1 MVDFTLPQIDV
12 PGITNTRQNRTNPLD
27 YDSRNSQSND
37 PKYIVSARVDLGGPP
52 PEDVTVKEVIVGES
66 LLNPSAHA
74 VVTLQSAM
82 YNNLVNWDYY
92 RCKPIGIYI
101 SDNNNDSGNPRT
113 MQINQTIYRCD
124 NRRYTNKN
132 TGSVEELSLHSIDQ
146 TILNDAKK
154 IWEKSW
160 KCSTP
165 SQVVRE
171 ALQQIGATR
180 SVFSPRGGT
189 GPGRPYVAESIHP
202 LQVIQQQANVALY
215 NGDDP
220 SYVHYMTIR
229 EQTGENVHNFR
240 ALGELMSNQHTPFDI
255 YAADTAISGRVGFS
269 DAYKVGA
276 SIPLPLRTAI
286 TFNFPCDYDILS
298 DILNG
303 VDCDGRNLN
312 DVRTINSAT
321 GEASSVMG
329 AISQAANIFKSVTNA
344 GTSRQQNS
352 CDTNVEKY
360 LLRRQ
365 ARMGLLER
373 DKIALRIT
381 LPWSPWLHV
390 GQQLNFHWNNRFSP
404 STEQYGSGKYLI
416 LHMTHNIQYGGYAV
430 TTLDCIANTFGRE

>member
-1 MVDFTLPQIDV
+1 MVDLPAIDI
-12 PGITNTRQNRTNPLD
+12 PGQTQTRQNKTNKLD
-27 YDSRNSQSND
+27 YTAQSND
-37 PKYIVSARVDLGGPP
+37 PQSIVTARVDLGGPP

-92 RCKPIGIYI
+92 RCKPISIFI
-101 SDNNNDSGNPRT
+101 EDNDKTNVARR
-113 MQINQTIYRCD
+113 MQINQTVYRMD
-124 NRRYTNKN
+124 NRHYTNKN
-132 TGSVEELSLHSIDQ
+132 TGSVEEFSLHSIDQ
-146 TILNDAKK
+146 SILNDAKK
-154 IWEKSW
+154 VWEKSW

-165 SQVVRE
+165 AQVVRE
-171 ALQQIGATR
+171 AMQQIGVTR
-180 SVFSPRGGT
+180 YRTSGST

-215 NGDDP
+215 NGNDP
-220 SYVHYMTIR
+220 SFIHYMTIR
-229 EQTGENVHNFR
+229 EQTGQNVHNFR
-240 ALGELMSNQHTPFDI
+240 ALGELMSSQHTPYDV
-255 YAADTAISGRVGFS
+255 YAADTAITGSVGFS
-269 DAYKVGA
+269 DAMGSDSFA
-276 SIPLPLRTAI
+276 NRAMRTAI

-303 VDCDGRNLN
+303 VDCNGRNLN
-312 DVRTINSAT
+312 DVRTVNFASGDFSSA
-321 GEASSVMG
+321 MG
-329 AISQAANIFKSVTNA
+329 AISEVANIFKSITNA
-344 GTSRQQNS
+344 GTSQQQNS

-360 LLRRQ
+360 LLKRQ

-390 GQQLNFHWNNRFSP
+390 GQQIYFHWNNRFSP

-430 TTLDCIANTFGRE
+430 TSLDCIANTFGDS

>member
-1 MVDFTLPQIDV
+1 MVDYTLPQVDI
-12 PGITNTRQNRTNPLD
+12 PGVSTRQNQTNQID
-27 YDSRNSQSND
+27 YSPQSND
-37 PKYIVSARVDLGGPP
+37 PRYLVTARVDLGGIP

-101 SDNNNDSGNPRT
+101 EDNNKSPNNPRT

-132 TGSVEELSLHSIDQ
+132 TGSVEELSLHSIDKS
-146 TILNDAKK
+146 ILNDAKK

-165 SQVVRE
+165 GQVVKE
-171 ALQQIGATR
+171 ALQQIGVTR
-180 SVFSPRGGT
+180 YVTTGST

-215 NGDDP
+215 QGDDP
-220 SYVHYMTIR
+220 SFVHYMTIR
-229 EQTGENVHNFR
+229 EQTGDNVHNFR
-240 ALGELMSNQHTPFDI
+240 ALGELMSNKHTPYDI
-255 YAADTAISGRVGFS
+255 YAADTAISGKVGFS
-269 DAYKVGA
+269 DAYA
-276 SIPLPLRTAI
+276 SSFAPLALRTAI

-360 LLRRQ
+360 LLKRQ

-390 GQQLNFHWNNRFSP
+390 GQQIYFHWNNRFSP

>member
-1 MVDFTLPQIDV
+1 MVDFTILPPIDV
-12 PGITNTRQNRTNPLD
+12 PGVSGRTNKTNQID
-27 YDSRNSQSND
+27 FTQQSND
-37 PKYIVSARVDLGGPP
+37 PRYIVSARVDLGGTP

-82 YNNLVNWDYY
+82 YHNMVNWDYY
-92 RCKPIGIYI
+92 RCKPISIYI
-101 SDNNNDSGNPRT
+101 SDNNKAINNPRT
-113 MQINQTIYRCD
+113 MTINQTIYRCD
-124 NRRYTNKN
+124 NRHYTNKN
-132 TGSVEELSLHSIDQ
+132 TGNVEELSLHSIDQ
-146 TILNDAKK
+146 SILNDAKTV
-154 IWEKSW
+154 WEKSW

-165 SQVVRE
+165 AQVVKE
-171 ALQQIGATR
+171 AMQKIGVTR
-180 SVFSPRGGT
+180 YVTSGST

-240 ALGELMSNQHTPFDI
+240 SLGELMSSKHTPYDI
-255 YAADTAISGRVGFS
+255 YSADTAISGGVGFA
-269 DAYKVGA
+269 DAYLNSFA
-276 SIPLPLRTAI
+276 SLALRTAI
-286 TFNFPCDYDILS
+286 TFTFPCDYDILS

-303 VDCDGRNLN
+303 VDCNGRNLN
-312 DVRTINSAT
+312 DVRTVNFASGDFSSA
-321 GEASSVMG
+321 MG
-329 AISQAANIFKSVTNA
+329 AISQAANIFKSITNA
-344 GTSRQQNS
+344 GTSQQQNS

-360 LLRRQ
+360 LLKRQ

-381 LPWSPWLHV
+381 IPWSPWLHV
-390 GQQLNFHWNNRFSP
+390 GQQINFHWNNRFSP

-430 TTLDCIANTFGRE
+430 TSLDCIANTFGDG